1 MIKKEEFMEILNDIL
16 IDGKV
21 ENYQLSN
28 IDLLKVLLKD
38 NDLTNLFFLEF
49 ERNYPYDDD
58 ILVCK
63 TQDFIYRLNLAI
75 NDWLIP
81 KYDITDIEDIKS
93 TLIDL
98 TINHIDLYSAVN
110 YDDSDKEIIEE
121 FDELLPQKDISI

>member
-16 IDGKV
+16 IEGKV
-21 ENYQLSN
+21 EKQQLSN
-28 IDLLKVLLKD
+28 IDLLKDLLKD

-81 KYDITDIEDIKS
+81 KHDITDIEDIKS

-98 TINHIDLYSAVN
+98 ITNHIDLYSAVN
-110 YDDSDKEIIEE
+110 YNDFDKEIIEDFE
-121 FDELLPQKDISI
+121 ELLPQKDISI